1 MSTTALADILAP
13 GATLERLATGATWGE
28 GPAWIPATRTLRFS
42 DIPGNRILQWS
53 ADTGELTVYQTDVEF
68 ANGRTLA
75 ADGSVIQCSH
85 GRRAIE
91 RERDGHLETLIDRFG
106 DHRLNSPNDVIV
118 HSDGS
123 IWFTDPPYGI
133 TQAHE
138 GHLGTPE
145 YGGNYVFRLVP
156 DGTLSAVI
164 TDMEEPNGL
173 AFSPDERILYVTDT
187 SAALRTDGT
196 GHHHIMKFDVVAHP
210 GGPPTLESGHVFAEI
225 SPGLADGIRVD
236 EDGRVFSSSASGVQ
250 VFSPEGELLGVIEVP
265 ETVGNLTFGGPEGT
279 DLFIVATTSLYRI
292 PTRVR
297 DASSRWRS

>member
-1 MSTTALADILAP
+1 MATSALADILAP
-13 GATLERLATGATWGE
+13 GAQLERLATGATWGE
-28 GPAWIPATRTLRFS
+28 GPAWIPDSRTLRFS

-53 ADTGELTVYQTDVEF
+53 ADTGELTVYQDDVEF
-68 ANGRTLA
+68 SNGRILA
-75 ADGSVIQCSH
+75 PDGSVIQCSH

-91 RERDGHLETLIDRFG
+91 RERDGALETLVDRFG
-106 DHRLNSPNDVIV
+106 DHRLNSPNDVTV

-133 TQAHE
+133 LQAHE

-145 YGGNYVFRLVP
+145 YGGNFVFRLAP
-156 DGTLSAVI
+156 NGTLTAVI

-173 AFSPDERILYVTDT
+173 AFSPDERTLYVTDT

-210 GGPPTLESGHVFAEI
+210 DGQPTLTGGHVFAEI

-250 VFSPEGELLGVIEVP
+250 VFSPDGELLGVIEVP
-265 ETVGNLTFGGPEGT
+265 EKVGNLTFGGEKGT